1 MCFNSTLLC
10 PVIGLSSLIQSL
22 TIVFHNNESRSSV
35 FTPQISY
42 IFQTVEPFIIDSSFF
57 FSLMRYTPNPG
68 GGARGARQTGAAPG
82 RGRATSCS
90 VCSNSGLPIVDAIC
104 PFHQHQTEGLV
115 RRSAIIVVDVSF
127 LVRSV
132 CYAVHACVVT
142 RSLNG
147 SSFTPGSHV

>member
-1 MCFNSTLLC
+1 MVWKWRLEEPRQCNLNRFGIHWDC
-10 PVIGLSSLIQSL
+10 H
-22 TIVFHNNESRSSV
+22 F
-35 FTPQISY
+35 QISY
-42 IFQTVEPFIIDSSFF
+42 IFQMVEPFIIDASFF

-115 RRSAIIVVDVSF
+115 RRSAVQY
-127 LVRSV
+127 R
-132 CYAVHACVVT
+132 
-142 RSLNG
+142 R
-147 SSFTPGSHV
+147 